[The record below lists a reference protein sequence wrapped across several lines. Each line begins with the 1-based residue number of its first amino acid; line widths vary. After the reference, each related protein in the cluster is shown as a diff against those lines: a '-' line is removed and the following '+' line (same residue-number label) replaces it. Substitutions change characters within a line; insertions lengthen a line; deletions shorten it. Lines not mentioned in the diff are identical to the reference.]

1 MNATCFQAR
10 RSFKFYRRYRKTS
23 EVIKHLASELV
34 NSHAL
39 MITSLSLTHKHTNTQ
54 THKRTSSF
62 YNTEL
67 YNIPENQQDQITWS
81 NKLTATEM
89 KGRSKKWSRNSDTF
103 LPQTFFIFQWTDT
116 RKWSWWNETI
126 RKIHR
131 GGNWKESKLSESFA
145 LINNFYQQWMTERWI
160 EPSDK
165 RHLTGELSSTEQFS
179 VFQLILLVFLQLHCL
194 VQSCDLCSSSQ
205 LHFKYTYFSPP
216 RIKIWSD

>member
-1 MNATCFQAR
+1 
-10 RSFKFYRRYRKTS
+10 
-23 EVIKHLASELV
+23 
-34 NSHAL
+34 
-39 MITSLSLTHKHTNTQ
+39 
-54 THKRTSSF
+54 
-62 YNTEL
+62 
-67 YNIPENQQDQITWS
+67 
-81 NKLTATEM
+81 M

-126 RKIHR
+126 RKIHG

-205 LHFKYTYFSPP
+205 LHFKYTYFPP
-216 RIKIWSD
+216 PGLRSDQIKYLLDVWTENCLPTISS